1 MKSSKMSGAVVP
13 HVRSDSESDDDRRP
27 APTTTTV
34 RTIRRQRSIHRLL
47 GGRKVADV
55 LLWRNR
61 NLSAGI
67 LAGAA
72 LTWFLFDVAEYNA
85 VTLLCHAVLLGML
98 LLFLWNVAAPL
109 VDRAP
114 PRIPEVIVSEHAFR
128 EAALTV
134 HRKLEHSVAVL
145 YDIACG
151 KDLKKFLTVVGSLWV
166 LAVIGDNCSFT
177 SLLFVGFLCALTIP
191 ALYERYETEVDH
203 LVAKGGED
211 LKKFYRKVDSN
222 VLNKIPRGPIKRR
235 VN

>member
-1 MKSSKMSGAVVP
+1 MKSSSRAGTGAVVP
-13 HVRSDSESDDDRRP
+13 HVRDSDDDDDRS
-27 APTTTTV
+27 APNVTV
-34 RTIRRQRSIHRLL
+34 RTPLRRRRSIHRLL

-55 LLWRNR
+55 LLWRDR
-61 NLSAGI
+61 NVSAGI
-67 LAGAA
+67 LAGATA
-72 LTWFLFDVAEYNA
+72 TWFLFDVAEYNA

-145 YDIACG
+145 YDVACG
-151 KDLKKFLTVVGSLWV
+151 KDLKKFLSVIGSLWV
-166 LAVIGDNCSFT
+166 LAVIGENCSFT
-177 SLLFVGFLCALTIP
+177 TLLFVGFLCALTVP
-191 ALYERYETEVDH
+191 ALYERYEIEVDH

-211 LKKFYRKVDSN
+211 LERFYRKVDSN
-222 VLNKIPRGPIKRR
+222 VLNKIPRGPVKTRR
-235 VN
+235 H